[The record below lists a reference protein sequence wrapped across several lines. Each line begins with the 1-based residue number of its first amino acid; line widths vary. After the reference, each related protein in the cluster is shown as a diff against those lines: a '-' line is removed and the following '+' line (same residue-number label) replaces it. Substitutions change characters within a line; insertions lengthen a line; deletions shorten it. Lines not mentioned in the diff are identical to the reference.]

1 MDMVKDAVTPVLTAD
16 RTLAIV
22 QQPANITLTDIQ
34 PQAGQI
40 YHISGP
46 GAAGGRMRP
55 VVEQWVVQAIEHEQ
69 TVHWIDGACRMNPAR
84 FIPLLEQHGLPI
96 NESLSRIFLSRGFTL
111 HQLDSQLARL
121 PSELAITKS
130 PIVVVDGLVAMHE
143 DDAIGS
149 LESRI
154 LLRRHIH
161 LLESIA
167 HQRQV
172 AVILITEASSASKR
186 HERRLKYLRR
196 HAHNHLH
203 GRLIRRKRTSVL
215 HLYHPRSGQSGTLA
229 MPIKNEQTRFRIP
242 TPVVRI
248 DAKVVYPQLEHPIAG
263 SQADLL
269 GDRTVE
275 SWTLSNQK
283 EQEPPK

>member
-1 MDMVKDAVTPVLTAD
+1 MEMVKDTLTPILATNQN
-16 RTLAIV
+16 LAIV
-22 QQPANITLTDIQ
+22 EQPATINLNEIQ

-46 GAAGGRMRP
+46 GASGGRMRSI
-55 VVEQWVVQAIEHEQ
+55 VEQWVVQAIEHEQ
-69 TVHWIDGACRMNPAR
+69 TAHWIDGACRMNPAR

-130 PIVVVDGLVAMHE
+130 PIVVVDGLLTMHE

-154 LLRRHIH
+154 LLRRHVQ
-161 LLESIA
+161 LLENIA

-172 AVILITEASSASKR
+172 AVILITESASASKR
-186 HERRLKYLRR
+186 HERRLDYIRR
-196 HAHNHLH
+196 HAHNHLL
-203 GRLIRRKRTSVL
+203 GRTLRRGRTATL
-215 HLYHPRSGQSGTLA
+215 HLYHPRSGQFGTLL
-229 MPIKNEQTRFRIP
+229 MPTKNEQTRFRIQ
-242 TPVVRI
+242 TPMRSTDTKI
-248 DAKVVYPQLEHPIAG
+248 MCSQLEDPIVGNQAG
-263 SQADLL
+263 LL
-269 GDRTVE
+269 DDQIVE
-275 SWTLSNQK
+275 SWIPSNQK
-283 EQEPPK
+283 ERE